1 MNATAKRRAR
11 AARTRAVQSKTY
23 GEVRQM
29 LVSELL
35 DPGLGAEVWRG
46 QLLGVLG
53 YAKHRR
59 SDEELVIEVRAAE
72 IGQWVAQVLKPA
84 NVSTRQHPSGQKDR
98 WWVTISEPARVLRRY
113 GWQPGHW
120 VSVGDYT
127 SAAGVVRGALVVSS
141 VINGDGLQVVCHS
154 AERAKWLAELCSVLG
169 VSSGVSLPAPT
180 VVAISRDR
188 VGVVLARL
196 GVSSRVGAA
205 YQRVI
210 AENRATRSLR
220 GFLAANDERTR
231 AAGMAQARRIRM
243 LGDLSAFDVPESQR
257 VAAELR
263 AAHPTKSMAQLAVLA
278 GCNKDQF
285 TSRITRFF
293 AAVHKQQ
300 AASARGRR
308 LA

>member
-1 MNATAKRRAR
+1 M
-11 AARTRAVQSKTY
+11 QSKTY
-23 GEVRQM
+23 GDVRQM

-35 DPGLGAEVWRG
+35 DPGLGAQVWRG
-46 QLLGVLG
+46 QLLGILG
-53 YAKHRR
+53 YAKYRR
-59 SDEELVIEVRAAE
+59 SDEDLVVEVRAAE
-72 IGQWVAQVLKPA
+72 IGQWVEQVLKPA
-84 NVSTRQHPSGQKDR
+84 GVCTRQHPSGQKDR
-98 WWVTISEPARVLRRY
+98 WWVTISEAARVLRRY

-120 VSVGDYT
+120 VAVGDFA
-127 SAAGVVRGALVVSS
+127 SAAGVVRGAIVVSS

-154 AERAKWLAELCSVLG
+154 AERAARLVELCGALG
-169 VSSGVSLPAPT
+169 VSSGVSLLAPT
-180 VVAISRDR
+180 VVAVSRDR
-188 VGVVLARL
+188 VSVVLARL

-205 YQRVI
+205 YHRVI

-220 GFLAANDERTR
+220 GFSAANDERTR
-231 AAGMAQARRIRM
+231 AAGVTQARRIRM
-243 LGDLSAFDVPESQR
+243 LGDLSAFDLPESQR

-293 AAVHKQQ
+293 MSVRKQQ
-300 AASARGRR
+300 SAVARGRR